1 MDNITFEAMPQ
12 TISELIQKVDTLQ
25 STVAALQKHCS
36 KQQVEQMI
44 GIDETAIGCYF
55 KRSSFWEQA
64 LDEAVV
70 YTIEFYTWNSSII
83 Q

>member
-12 TISELIQKVDTLQ
+12 AISELIQKVDTLQ

-44 GIDETAIGCYF
+44 VLMKHARFSVGPSPQSMHSRKCIRYHSISQARC
-55 KRSSFWEQA
+55 SS
-64 LDEAVV
+64 
-70 YTIEFYTWNSSII
+70 SSVLS
-83 Q
+83 